1 MSIEV
6 KNLYKYYGEQAAV
19 RDVSFSVKKGEIV
32 AFLGPNGAGKST
44 TMKIMTGFMPASE
57 GEVFICGKKVDID
70 KLDTRQIIGYL
81 PENNPLYT
89 DMYVREYLEFVGR
102 IYKIK
107 NLKARVSEMIHA
119 VGLDVEQHK
128 KIGALSKGYRQRV
141 GLAQAIIHDPEVL
154 ILDEPTTGLDPNQ
167 LVEIRELIR
176 SIGKEKTVILSTHIM
191 QEVEAICDRVIII
204 SKGQIVAD
212 DTAKTLQQELEHQTV
227 YVEFDAKVLK
237 AQLSKIPGVSKVEA
251 LENGWLIESV
261 TLEDLRKAV
270 AQYAQKE
277 NWLILTLRVDQ
288 KSLEDVFK
296 SLTSNS
302 TVEISNVE
310 NSEKKSVSSNS
321 ETEASILFQILAFLI
336 PFIGIILYFT
346 NISSQP
352 KKAKRYALLACIS
365 SIIGIILKYL
375 N

>member
-176 SIGKEKTVILSTHIM
+176 SIGKEKTVLLSTHIM

-212 DTAKTLQQELEHQTV
+212 DTAKILQQDLQHQTV
-227 YVEFDAKVLK
+227 YVEFDNKVSA
-237 AQLSKIPGVSKVEA
+237 AQLKKIPNASKVEA
-251 LENGWLIESV
+251 LNNGWLSESLSN
-261 TLEDLRKAV
+261 TDLRKEV
-270 AQYAQKE
+270 AQYAQAQD
-277 NWLILTLRVDQ
+277 WLILTLNIEQ
-288 KSLEDVFK
+288 KTLEEVFK
-296 SLTSNS
+296 ELT
-302 TVEISNVE
+302 
-310 NSEKKSVSSNS
+310 K
-321 ETEASILFQILAFLI
+321 
-336 PFIGIILYFT
+336 
-346 NISSQP
+346 
-352 KKAKRYALLACIS
+352 
-365 SIIGIILKYL
+365 
-375 N
+375 

>member
-6 KNLYKYYGEQAAV
+6 KNLFKYYGEQAAV

-44 TMKIMTGFMPASE
+44 TMKIMTGFIPSSE
-57 GEVFICGKKVDID
+57 GEVYICGKKVDID
-70 KLDTRQIIGYL
+70 GLDTRKLIGYL

-107 NLKARVSEMIHA
+107 NLKARVSEMISA
-119 VGLDVEQHK
+119 VGLEIEQHK
-128 KIGALSKGYRQRV
+128 KIGMLSKGYRQRV

-176 SIGKEKTVILSTHIM
+176 NIGKEKTVLLSTHIM

-212 DTAKTLQQELEHQTV
+212 DNAKTLKQELEHQTV
-227 YVEFDAKVLK
+227 YVEFDVQVSKAKLIN
-237 AQLSKIPGVSKVEA
+237 IPGVSNVEPF
-251 LENGWLIESV
+251 ENGWLIES
-261 TLEDLRKAV
+261 TTHEDLRKAI

-288 KSLEDVFK
+288 KSLEEVFK
-296 SLTSNS
+296 ELT
-302 TVEISNVE
+302 
-310 NSEKKSVSSNS
+310 K
-321 ETEASILFQILAFLI
+321 
-336 PFIGIILYFT
+336 
-346 NISSQP
+346 
-352 KKAKRYALLACIS
+352 
-365 SIIGIILKYL
+365 
-375 N
+375 

>member
-6 KNLYKYYGEQAAV
+6 KNLFKYYGEQAAV

-70 KLDTRQIIGYL
+70 KLETRQIIGYL

-176 SIGKEKTVILSTHIM
+176 SIGKEKTVLLSTHIM

-212 DTAKTLQQELEHQTV
+212 DTAKILQQDLQHQTV
-227 YVEFDAKVLK
+227 YVEFDNKVSA
-237 AQLSKIPGVSKVEA
+237 AQLKKIPNASKVEG
-251 LENGWLIESV
+251 LNNGWLIESLSN
-261 TLEDLRKAV
+261 TDLRKEV
-270 AQYAQKE
+270 AQYAQAQD
-277 NWLILTLRVDQ
+277 WLILTLNIEQ
-288 KSLEDVFK
+288 KTLEEVFK
-296 SLTSNS
+296 ELT
-302 TVEISNVE
+302 
-310 NSEKKSVSSNS
+310 K
-321 ETEASILFQILAFLI
+321 
-336 PFIGIILYFT
+336 
-346 NISSQP
+346 
-352 KKAKRYALLACIS
+352 
-365 SIIGIILKYL
+365 
-375 N
+375 

>member
-176 SIGKEKTVILSTHIM
+176 SIGKEKTVLLSTHIM

-212 DTAKTLQQELEHQTV
+212 DTAKILQPDLQHQTV
-227 YVEFDAKVLK
+227 YVEFDNKVSA
-237 AQLSKIPGVSKVEA
+237 AQLKKIPNASKVEA
-251 LENGWLIESV
+251 LNNGWLIESLSN
-261 TLEDLRKAV
+261 TDLRKEV
-270 AQYAQKE
+270 AQFAQAQD
-277 NWLILTLRVDQ
+277 WLILTLNIEQ
-288 KSLEDVFK
+288 KTLEEVFK
-296 SLTSNS
+296 ELT
-302 TVEISNVE
+302 
-310 NSEKKSVSSNS
+310 K
-321 ETEASILFQILAFLI
+321 
-336 PFIGIILYFT
+336 
-346 NISSQP
+346 
-352 KKAKRYALLACIS
+352 
-365 SIIGIILKYL
+365 
-375 N
+375 

>member
-6 KNLYKYYGEQAAV
+6 KNLFKYYGEQAAV

-44 TMKIMTGFMPASE
+44 TMKIMTGFIPASE
-57 GEVFICGKKVDID
+57 GEVYICGKKVDID
-70 KLDTRQIIGYL
+70 GLETRQIIGYL

-107 NLKARVSEMIHA
+107 NLKARVSEMISA
-119 VGLDVEQHK
+119 VGLEVEQHK
-128 KIGALSKGYRQRV
+128 KIGMLSKGYRQRV

-176 SIGKEKTVILSTHIM
+176 NIGKEKTVLLSTHIM

-212 DTAKTLQQELEHQTV
+212 DKASALQQEIEHQTV
-227 YVEFDAKVLK
+227 YVEFDTIVSKV
-237 AQLSKIPGVSKVEA
+237 QLSKIPGVQQVEA
-251 LENGWLIESV
+251 LEGGWLLGTSA
-261 TLEDLRKAV
+261 TEDLRKEV
-270 AQYAQKE
+270 AMFAQQQG
-277 NWLILTLRVDQ
+277 WLVLAMRIEQKTL
-288 KSLEDVFK
+288 EEVFK
-296 SLTSNS
+296 ELT
-302 TVEISNVE
+302 
-310 NSEKKSVSSNS
+310 K
-321 ETEASILFQILAFLI
+321 
-336 PFIGIILYFT
+336 
-346 NISSQP
+346 
-352 KKAKRYALLACIS
+352 
-365 SIIGIILKYL
+365 
-375 N
+375 

>member
-176 SIGKEKTVILSTHIM
+176 SIGKEKTVLLSTHIM

-212 DTAKTLQQELEHQTV
+212 DKAQTLQQELTHQTV
-227 YVEFDAKVLK
+227 YVEFDNQVSA
-237 AQLSKIPGVSKVEA
+237 AQLKKIPNVSKVEA
-251 LENGWLIESV
+251 LNDGWLIESIGAD
-261 TLEDLRKAV
+261 DLRKAL
-270 AQYAQKE
+270 AQYAQAQ
-277 NWLILTLRVDQ
+277 NWLILTFNIEQ
-288 KSLEDVFK
+288 KTLEEVFK
-296 SLTSNS
+296 ELT
-302 TVEISNVE
+302 
-310 NSEKKSVSSNS
+310 K
-321 ETEASILFQILAFLI
+321 
-336 PFIGIILYFT
+336 
-346 NISSQP
+346 
-352 KKAKRYALLACIS
+352 
-365 SIIGIILKYL
+365 
-375 N
+375 

>member
-6 KNLYKYYGEQAAV
+6 KNLFKYYGEQAAV

-44 TMKIMTGFMPASE
+44 TMKIMTGFIPASE
-57 GEVFICGKKVDID
+57 GEVYICGKKVDID
-70 KLDTRQIIGYL
+70 GLETRQIIGYL

-107 NLKARVSEMIHA
+107 NLKARVSEMITA

-128 KIGALSKGYRQRV
+128 KIGMLSKGYRQRV

-176 SIGKEKTVILSTHIM
+176 NIGKEKTVLLSTHIM

-212 DTAKTLQQELEHQTV
+212 DKASALQQEIEHQTV
-227 YVEFDAKVLK
+227 YVEFDTQVSK
-237 AQLSKIPGVSKVEA
+237 AQLTKIPGVQQVEA
-251 LENGWLIESV
+251 LEAGWLLGTSA
-261 TLEDLRKAV
+261 TEDLRKEV
-270 AQYAQKE
+270 AKYAQQQG
-277 NWLILTLRVDQ
+277 WLVLAMRIEQKTL
-288 KSLEDVFK
+288 EEVFK
-296 SLTSNS
+296 ELT
-302 TVEISNVE
+302 
-310 NSEKKSVSSNS
+310 K
-321 ETEASILFQILAFLI
+321 
-336 PFIGIILYFT
+336 
-346 NISSQP
+346 
-352 KKAKRYALLACIS
+352 
-365 SIIGIILKYL
+365 
-375 N
+375 